1 MNRIGS
7 MPEDGLL
14 LRVTGLGKRFG
25 GLQAVD
31 NLDFEVRRGQVV
43 GLIGPNGAGKST
55 IFSLIGGSEKP
66 SAGKIEFEGRPIT
79 GLRPSRIA
87 QLGISRTFQIVR
99 PLPRLTVLENVMIG
113 AYCRVTRKSW
123 AREIALAS
131 LEFTGLIHRKDA
143 LARSLTIADRKRLEI
158 TRALAPQ
165 PLLLLLDEVMAG
177 LTPTETE
184 AAVELL
190 HRIRARGVSM
200 VVIEHVM
207 RVIMSVSDILVV
219 LNYGEKIAT
228 GDPQTVANDPAVI
241 GPFLGR
247 DSVA

>member
-1 MNRIGS
+1 

-87 QLGISRTFQIVR
+87 QLGIARTFQIVR
-99 PLPRLTVLENVMIG
+99 PLAQTDG
-113 AYCRVTRKSW
+113 A
-123 AREIALAS
+123 
-131 LEFTGLIHRKDA
+131 
-143 LARSLTIADRKRLEI
+143 
-158 TRALAPQ
+158 
-165 PLLLLLDEVMAG
+165 
-177 LTPTETE
+177 
-184 AAVELL
+184 
-190 HRIRARGVSM
+190 
-200 VVIEHVM
+200 
-207 RVIMSVSDILVV
+207 
-219 LNYGEKIAT
+219 
-228 GDPQTVANDPAVI
+228 
-241 GPFLGR
+241 
-247 DSVA
+247 

>member
-1 MNRIGS
+1 

-87 QLGISRTFQIVR
+87 QLGIARTFQIVR

-143 LARSLTIADRKRLEI
+143 LARSLTI
-158 TRALAPQ
+158 Q

-241 GPFLGR
+241 GAYLGG